1 MKELTDIVW
10 PEIYKL
16 AQEEIQ
22 EAWNEG
28 RQQRECGSSDIA
40 SSC

>member
-16 AQEEIQ
+16 AQQEIQ
-22 EAWNEG
+22 EAWNKG
-28 RQQRECGSSDIA
+28 RQQSECSSSGIA